1 MWLEPAGCWTENQLV
16 AVQTKKVVGHSSFQF
31 LCKATIV
38 LDRVV
43 EWYLQDEQGKD
54 TRRLI
59 IVATI
64 KKKFFHQNY

>member
-16 AVQTKKVVGHSSFQF
+16 AVQTKKVLEHSSFQF
-31 LCKATIV
+31 FCKAAII
-38 LDRVV
+38 LGRAA

-59 IVATI
+59 IA
-64 KKKFFHQNY
+64 